1 MLLEISEAY
10 SAELLHVAAGIAGS
24 ATRLFRR
31 LARHGL
37 VYGLIPV
44 VNALSQRVYVQYRP
58 DRYSGQDRD
67 VRALKAMW
75 GAGRQHNNGGD
86 YARLYFMATSVE
98 ALEEAGVPGSFA
110 ELGVYKG
117 SSAKLMHHLAP
128 DRDLYLFDTFNG
140 FPEQH
145 ARADP
150 GRIEVGGYAS
160 GLEEVRRFVGDDPR
174 IRYCEGTFPDTSHM
188 VPEGVRFALV
198 HLDCDLY
205 VPTKAALEFFYPR
218 LEPGGLLILHDYD
231 SGCWPGVP
239 RAVDEFLA
247 DKPEGLIRIP
257 DKSGTAAL
265 VKQRDTSRPETK
277 RTSSGTQETG

>member
-1 MLLEISEAY
+1 VLLEASEAL
-10 SAELLHVAAGIAGS
+10 SAEFLHAAAGIVGS
-24 ATRLFRR
+24 VTRTFRR

-37 VYGLIPV
+37 VYGLIPLI
-44 VNALSQRVYVQYRP
+44 NALSNRVYVQYRP
-58 DRYSGQDRD
+58 DRYAGQDD
-67 VRALKAMW
+67 NVRVLRKLW
-75 GAGRQHNNGGD
+75 DAGGQHNNAGD
-86 YARLYFMATSVE
+86 YARLYFLMTSIE
-98 ALEEAGVPGSFA
+98 AIEEAGVPGAFA

-117 SSAKLMHHLAP
+117 SSAKIMHHLAP
-128 DRDLYLFDTFNG
+128 GRDLYLFDTFNG

-160 GLEEVRRFVGDDPR
+160 GLDEVRRFVGDDPR
-174 IRYCEGTFPDTSHM
+174 IRYCEGMFPETSHM
-188 VPEGVRFALV
+188 VPDGVRFALV

-218 LEPGGLLILHDYD
+218 LEPGGLLILHDYH
-231 SGCWPGVP
+231 SGCWLGVP
-239 RAVDEFLA
+239 QAVDEFLA

-265 VKQRDTSRPETK
+265 VKQTGTPASRAGPGSQP
-277 RTSSGTQETG
+277 SS